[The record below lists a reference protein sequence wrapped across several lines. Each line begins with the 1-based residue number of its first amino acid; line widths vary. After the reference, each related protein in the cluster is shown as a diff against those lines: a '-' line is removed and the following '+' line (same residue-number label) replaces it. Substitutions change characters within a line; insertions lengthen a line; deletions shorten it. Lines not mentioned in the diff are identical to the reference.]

1 MKRTSPE
8 TGPVTETLIVRLL
21 RRLSPI
27 ALTVAVA
34 ACGGGGGG
42 GGAQPAP
49 PAATPAPAP
58 PPEPEV
64 ADTTPYVAGA
74 TYADSLRR
82 CTYAGSATE
91 ACTLVELPFLGM
103 ETGTVTLDDVM
114 SRTLV
119 SHAWMGDNL
128 RTALQALPPDLIA
141 LFGSITAVV
150 VATDV
155 RPAYYDPETGA
166 IYLDPDFLWLTV
178 DQRDQVP
185 DTPDP
190 RSDFGRDLSFVM
202 PWRYVRNDQPLTV
215 FLNQDG
221 SRDPDQIVEILGFL
235 LYHELAHA
243 VDFMS
248 PAKMAGLAPS
258 LTVLQAINTGPPL
271 SSSFVGTYPLISQ
284 VMKDLAAV
292 SFLGETATAAQRGLL
307 PEDLIDE
314 FADDGATQY
323 YAYTTQYE
331 DFATLFETVMMKW
344 RFGYDKDTAIASPS
358 ATGSSGDAV
367 IAWGERGRIGAQ
379 HVMTRALDV
388 GQRMY
393 PGDLAAFE
401 SFLTSQ
407 PAPEPMTAG
416 RTWSQNLVLAPAAA
430 LSGESR
436 GISRE
441 SRTADSFLERV
452 SIR

>member
-1 MKRTSPE
+1 MNCTSSE
-8 TGPVTETLIVRLL
+8 TAPVIETLMLRLL

-27 ALTVAVA
+27 VLAVAAA

-42 GGAQPAP
+42 GGGQAAPP
-49 PAATPAPAP
+49 PAAPAPAP
-58 PPEPEV
+58 PPAPEV
-64 ADTTPYVAGA
+64 ADTSPYVTGA
-74 TYADSLRR
+74 TYADALRR
-82 CTYAGSATE
+82 CTYAGSATQ
-91 ACTLVELPFLGM
+91 ACSMAELPFLGM
-103 ETGTVTLDDVM
+103 ETGAVTLDDVM

-119 SHAWMGDNL
+119 SETWMGDNL
-128 RTALQALPPDLIA
+128 RTALQTLPPDLIA

-150 VATDV
+150 IATDV
-155 RPAYYDPETGA
+155 RPAYYDPNTGA

-178 DQRDQVP
+178 AQRNQVP

-202 PWRYVRNDQPLTV
+202 PWRYVRNNQPLTV

-243 VDFMS
+243 VDFMP
-248 PAKMAGLAPS
+248 PAKMTGLAPS
-258 LTVLQAINTGPPL
+258 LTVLQAINTGAPL
-271 SSSFVGTYPLISQ
+271 SSSFVNTYPLTSQ
-284 VMKDLAAV
+284 VIRDLAAV
-292 SFLGETATAAQRGLL
+292 SFLGETATATQRNLL
-307 PEDLIDE
+307 PEDLVDE
-314 FADDGATQY
+314 FANDGATQY

-358 ATGSSGDAV
+358 STGSSADAV

-379 HVMTRALDV
+379 QVMTRALDV

-393 PGDLAAFE
+393 PGDLAEFE
-401 SFLTSQ
+401 SFLTGQ
-407 PAPEPMTAG
+407 PAPVQMTAG
-416 RTWSQNLVLAPAAA
+416 RTWGQNLVLAPVAATA
-430 LSGESR
+430 GEAR

-441 SRTADSFLERV
+441 TRTPDYFLERV
-452 SIR
+452 TIR